1 MSSIRFWFGMLLT
14 VVVFS
19 ALVKL
24 GFWQLSRGEDKQQ
37 VESELSQRLDAPPI
51 SLDLAVSRFDLHS
64 LTGVKV
70 SVDVTPLPLSDVATV
85 LLDNQTF
92 EGKVGYL
99 AYQVVSDGDQRFFL
113 LERGFVAGLK
123 QRSQL
128 PNVTWIDE
136 PQTMEGRLYQ
146 KSINPLSS
154 DLGLEMTNPLRIQ
167 NLNIPELSR
176 ELGLTLEPFVFQPQ
190 QDGWPYQ
197 QPWQP
202 VPMRS
207 AKHFGYAVQW
217 FSMALVFALLSG
229 YVLVRAVKKIKRQGH
244 DVDANYPVLDVNQDG
259 SKNMDYALETNG
271 LVEDKGLTENTG
283 LAENNRR
290 HKEKI

>member
-37 VESELSQRLDAPPI
+37 VESELSQRLNAPSI
-51 SLDLAVSRFDLHS
+51 SLDLAVSRFDLQS

-136 PQTMEGRLYQ
+136 PQAMEGRLYQ

-154 DLGLEMTNPLRIQ
+154 DLGLEKTNPLRIQ
-167 NLNIPELSR
+167 NLNIPYLSR

-190 QDGWPYQ
+190 QDDWPYL

-229 YVLVRAVKKIKRQGH
+229 YVLVRAVKKIKIQGH
-244 DVDANYPVLDVNQDG
+244 DVDANNPVLDVNQDG

-271 LVEDKGLTENTG
+271 LVEGKGVTENTG

-290 HKEKI
+290 HKENI